1 MIKLWL
7 VCYDVRDD
15 YRRNQL
21 AKLLEQSCERVQYS
35 VFECPLDPKTI
46 EKLLSKK
53 WLKVLNLQEDNLR
66 VYPLDNQA
74 KQKTKIYGKESH
86 PPYESPDYLIL

>member
-15 YRRNQL
+15 KRRTKL
-21 AKLLEQSCERVQYS
+21 AKFLEQHCQRVQYS
-35 VFECPLDPKTI
+35 VFECPLDTKQL
-46 EKLLSKK
+46 EKLSPK
-53 WLKVLNLQEDNLR
+53 WLKVLNLQEDSIR
-66 VYPLDNQA
+66 IYPLDAEA
-74 KQKTKIYGKESH
+74 KQKAKIHGKKDQ